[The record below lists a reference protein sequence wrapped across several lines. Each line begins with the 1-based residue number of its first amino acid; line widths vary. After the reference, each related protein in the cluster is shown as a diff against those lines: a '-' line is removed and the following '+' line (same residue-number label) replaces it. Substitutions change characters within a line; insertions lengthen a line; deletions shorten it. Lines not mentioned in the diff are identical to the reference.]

1 MDLDVL
7 FTGGTVVDGT
17 GGAPRTADVGVRD
30 GLIGYLG
37 PPRADLGAAKKV
49 DCTGMVIAPGFI
61 DIHTHSDLT
70 VLAAPAAESAV
81 LQGVTTQVI
90 GNCGF
95 SPFPVHPDRRDLL
108 TDHVGGIGGERV
120 PVEWSDLDGYAE
132 RLRQSPPAINVVALA
147 GHGALRIAAMDDP
160 YATADQQDL
169 RRMRAL
175 LAECLEQGAAGL
187 SSGLTYPPSALAD
200 PAEIQALAA
209 ECAAR
214 GRIYATHARGM
225 AGNEQG
231 AIDEAI
237 EVSRATGVRL
247 EYSHLALNNPAN
259 WGRAAEP
266 LLRFESAAGQGLP
279 VGFDVYPYDAS
290 SSSALQ
296 YLPDWVQRGGSA
308 ELARRAADPD
318 WRTAAERA
326 IAQGFFGG
334 IPWYWDRIV
343 LSAAPGMEQVVG
355 RSVAQIAEE
364 SGQAPEQV
372 LLQICVELGSA
383 AQVVLHYRTEQ
394 DMRAFL
400 AHPLSVVGSDGLA
413 RPLAGQDHPHPRS
426 FGAFPRV
433 AGRYVREV
441 KLLDLPTAV
450 RKMAGEPARRLGL
463 ARRGVLQQ
471 GFVADL
477 VVFDAGRV
485 GDAASFADP
494 RRAPRGV
501 RRTVVSGTTVALD
514 GTVLPARPGR
524 LVRCGP

>member
-1 MDLDVL
+1 MDMDVL

-17 GGAPRTADVGVRD
+17 GAAPRPADVGIRD
-30 GLIGYLG
+30 GLIEYLG
-37 PPRADLGAAKKV
+37 PGRPELVAAETV
-49 DCTGMVIAPGFI
+49 DCSGMVVAPGFI

-70 VLAAPAAESAV
+70 VLAAPSADSAV
-81 LQGVTTQVI
+81 LQGVTTQVT

-108 TDHVGGIGGERV
+108 SDHVGGIGGETV
-120 PVEWSDLDGYAE
+120 PVDWSDLDGYAE
-132 RLRQSPPAINVVALA
+132 RLGQSPPSINVVALV
-147 GHGALRIAAMDDP
+147 GHGALRIAAMADP
-160 YATADQQDL
+160 YAAADDADV
-169 RRMRAL
+169 RGMCAL
-175 LAECLEQGAAGL
+175 LAAALEQGAAGL
-187 SSGLTYPPSALAD
+187 STGLTYPPSALAD

-214 GRIYATHARGM
+214 GRLYATHARGM

-247 EYSHLALNNPAN
+247 EYSHLALNNPVN
-259 WGRAAEP
+259 WGRAADP
-266 LLRFESAAGQGLP
+266 LRRFESAAEQGLP

-318 WRTAAERA
+318 WRSAAERA
-326 IAQGFFGG
+326 IAEGFFGG
-334 IPWYWDRIV
+334 IPWYWERIV
-343 LSAAPGMEQVVG
+343 LSAAPGMDDMVG
-355 RSVAQIAEE
+355 LSVGQIAE
-364 SGQAPEQV
+364 QWDRPPEGV
-372 LLQICVELGSA
+372 LLDICVRLGSA

-433 AGRYVREV
+433 VGRYVRDV
-441 KLLDLPTAV
+441 PLLDLPGAV
-450 RKMAGEPARRLGL
+450 RKMTSEPARRLGL

-485 GDAASFADP
+485 ADRASFAEP
-494 RRAPRGV
+494 RRIPQGIH
-501 RRTVVSGTTVALD
+501 RTVVSGTTVAVD
-514 GTVLPARPGR
+514 GRVTPARPGR
-524 LVRCGP
+524 LVRCGQ

>member
-1 MDLDVL
+1 
-7 FTGGTVVDGT
+7 
-17 GGAPRTADVGVRD
+17 VRD

-37 PPRADLGAAKKV
+37 PARHELSAAETV
-49 DCTGMVIAPGFI
+49 DCSGMVIAPGFI

-70 VLAAPAAESAV
+70 VIAAPAAESAV

-95 SPFPVHPDRRDLL
+95 SPFPVHPSRRDLL

-120 PVEWSDLDGYAE
+120 PVEWSDLDGYGQ

-160 YATADQQDL
+160 YDTADQTDL
-169 RRMRAL
+169 RRMRGL

-187 SSGLTYPPSALAD
+187 STGLTYPPSALAD
-200 PAEIQALAA
+200 PAEIQSLAA

-214 GRIYATHARGM
+214 GRLYATHARGM

-237 EVSRATGVRL
+237 EVSRVTGVRL

-266 LLRFESAAGQGLP
+266 LQRFEVAAAQGLP

-296 YLPDWVQRGGSA
+296 YLPDWVQRGGST
-308 ELARRAADPD
+308 ELAGRATDPD
-318 WRTAAERA
+318 WRAAAEQA

-334 IPWYWDRIV
+334 IPWHWDRIV
-343 LSAAPGMEQVVG
+343 LSAAPGMDEVVG
-355 RSVAQIAEE
+355 LSVAQIAD
-364 SGQAPEQV
+364 QWRRPPERV
-372 LLQICVELGSA
+372 LLDICVELGSS

-441 KLLDLPTAV
+441 QLLDLPTAV

-463 ARRGVLQQ
+463 AQRGVLQE

-477 VVFDAGRV
+477 VVFDAARV
-485 GDAASFADP
+485 ADCASFADP
-494 RRAPRGV
+494 RLAPRGV
-501 RRTVVSGTTVALD
+501 RRTVVSGTTVAVD

-524 LVRCGP
+524 LLRCGP